1 MDLLSDLHATHLLSP
16 FSMNCVTFWI
26 VAATMEATLF
36 EGILKN
42 TTILW
47 RKIRNER
54 IYLLCSVIS
63 VLFYPRR
70 NLTLLCVGLV
80 SDCWTRKRLDK
91 DNWFVEITTRDRVHS
106 FGTFLF
112 RFRNNNTWNF
122 TFQKKAH
129 SFWKRNTHGAG
140 GLRITTSSNRKPGDR
155 RGRPRWISRQNFS
168 GAERTVH
175 SENGIAPKRT
185 RIPPIPTNLIPE

>member
-1 MDLLSDLHATHLLSP
+1 MDVLSDLHATHLLSP

-42 TTILW
+42 TTISW

-70 NLTLLCVGLV
+70 NLTLLCVGLM

-91 DNWFVEITTRDRVHS
+91 DNWFVEITTRDRCILLGHS
-106 FGTFLF
+106 YSGLGIT
-112 RFRNNNTWNF
+112 
-122 TFQKKAH
+122 
-129 SFWKRNTHGAG
+129 THGIS
-140 GLRITTSSNRKPGDR
+140 LSKR
-155 RGRPRWISRQNFS
+155 RLI
-168 GAERTVH
+168 H
-175 SENGIAPKRT
+175 SENGILMAQVAWELLSLPTGSQATDAGGHVGFPAKHFREQNERFIPKT
-185 RIPPIPTNLIPE
+185 G